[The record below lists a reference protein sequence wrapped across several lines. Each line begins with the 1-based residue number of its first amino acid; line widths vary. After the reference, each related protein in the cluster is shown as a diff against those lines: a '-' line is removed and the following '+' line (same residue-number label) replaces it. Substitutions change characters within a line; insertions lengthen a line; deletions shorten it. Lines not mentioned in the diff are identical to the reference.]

1 MIIISGLQTVLRQ
14 QNQILHESS
23 RKKNQ
28 KGKLSMF
35 KFSKEKY
42 NNCLLI
48 RSKNQQGR
56 SS

>member
-56 SS
+56 PS